1 APALARRRLR
11 LPGRA
16 WPVPCPLRGHRPSVD
31 HRRRR
36 RLLRRWR
43 SRTPVRHRFR
53 RRPGLAAPV
62 LHPVLLAL
70 PPRPSRLAPE
80 AAHRQDRRRFP
91 SSAVAGGNPTGAGGT
106 PGRPEGAPPP
116 PLPVLPPAGGGA
128 GGGGASRPALRG
140 APVW

>member
-91 SSAVAGGNPTGAGGT
+91 SSAVAGGTPNRGGGGPGPAG
-106 PGRPEGAPPP
+106 GAPPA
-116 PLPVLPPAGGGA
+116 PLAVLPAL
-128 GGGGASRPALRG
+128 GGGGGGGVAPRPVRAW
-140 APVW
+140 A